1 MRQRAA
7 KRSVGDTDV
16 SEADTWMRMRQRDT
30 SKRERERDK
39 VSQMWQ
45 RNSN

>member
-30 SKRERERDK
+30 SERERDK